1 MDASVTIHSNA
12 VVIFNRR
19 SRIDILGGGK
29 RWKRREGGGRGI
41 LPGLQHR
48 NEGMEEWMIERR
60 EVKEKK
66 VKK

>member
-1 MDASVTIHSNA
+1 M
-12 VVIFNRR
+12 
-19 SRIDILGGGK
+19 
-29 RWKRREGGGRGI
+29 GGGRGI